1 MGYRFMGVQTQSEQ
15 FAIGLFHVGIM
26 PDDSLQAAPTA
37 SQDLATVFFAQ
48 GDAKKQT
55 LAASANKRPVSLE

>member
-1 MGYRFMGVQTQSEQ
+1 MGVQTQSEQ
-15 FAIGLFHVGIM
+15 FAIGVFHVGIM

-55 LAASANKRPVSLE
+55 LAASANKRPGSLE